1 VVAVH
6 GSGDDSLARS
16 VGPALST
23 ASLGGEIPGMDEDL
37 FKRWVKLLERR
48 TGIVVPGTRRSFL
61 LTNLRGRMREAG
73 YTSFETYYSDLQTGP
88 RAAVEWA
95 TLVDRLT
102 IHQTHFFRHQPSYDY
117 VEKTWLP
124 ARTAALNWDGSI
136 HAWSVG
142 CATGE
147 EAYSLAMAVDRGLDT
162 VPGRSYFGITATD
175 VSQPALAAGREGR
188 YAETRRSEIPDDMA
202 RRYIKAADG
211 QRFEID
217 ERLRR
222 RVAFS
227 VFNLLDLGRAPVK
240 ELDLIF
246 CQNVMIYFPR
256 ERRLEMLAGFAS
268 LLKPGGVMILGP
280 GEVTQWNYPGLERV
294 SNRQVLAYRR
304 LDDPRPSLDS
314 V

>member
-1 VVAVH
+1 MTEAPVA
-6 GSGDDSLARS
+6 GGNQGA
-16 VGPALST
+16 AT
-23 ASLGGEIPGMDEDL
+23 APRPGFDLPGMDEDL
-37 FKRWVKLLERR
+37 FRRWVKLLEQR
-48 TGIVVPGTRRSFL
+48 TGIVVPTNRRSFL
-61 LTNLRGRMREAG
+61 VANVSGRMREAG
-73 YTSFETYYSDLQTGP
+73 YNNFENYYEDLKGGP

-102 IHQTHFFRHQPSYDY
+102 IHETRFFRHGPSYDFLGRSWMP
-117 VEKTWLP
+117 E
-124 ARTAALNWDGSI
+124 RTASLSWDGSL

-147 EAYSLAMAVDRGLDT
+147 EAYSLAMVLDQVLSI

-175 VSQPALAAGREGR
+175 VSQPALAVGRNGR
-188 YAETRRSEIPDDMA
+188 YPGSRRSEIPPELA
-202 RRYIKAADG
+202 ERYLAPAPNDAF
-211 QRFEID
+211 QID
-217 ERLRR
+217 ERIRR

-246 CQNVMIYFPR
+246 CQNVLIYFPR
-256 ERRLEMLAGFAS
+256 ERRVEMLAGFAR

-280 GEVTQWNYPGLERV
+280 GEVTQWTHPGLERV

-304 LDDPRPSLDS
+304 VEGATP
-314 V
+314 